1 MPLFNFEKEPVES
14 ISTRCKNLRKA
25 TGFRQGDITDRKHIS
40 NIETAKYKGGDNFIS
55 ISTLESYV
63 DLFEKTMEEIIF
75 ENEVELEELLRDF
88 FSNLFRLVGVR
99 NLDKDMEP
107 RIFHN

>member
-1 MPLFNFEKEPVES
+1 
-14 ISTRCKNLRKA
+14 
-25 TGFRQGDITDRKHIS
+25 
-40 NIETAKYKGGDNFIS
+40 
-55 ISTLESYV
+55 
-63 DLFEKTMEEIIF
+63 MEEIIF

-99 NLDKDMEP
+99 NLDKDMDP